1 MQAVSAN
8 KGYAPVSTNLQSNS
22 RTSQVLN
29 QAEEVVELSRQNIQK
44 MLDRKDQLETIQD
57 KTEAM
62 ADSAD
67 QFRKSAKEVR
77 RKMWWQS
84 VKMKIILGIILLVLL
99 VVIVFIVLWQTGALN
114 LVGHSG
120 GGGSAVQPPATQ
132 PAAQPAA
139 GQPGR

>member
-1 MQAVSAN
+1 
-8 KGYAPVSTNLQSNS
+8 
-22 RTSQVLN
+22 
-29 QAEEVVELSRQNIQK
+29 

-84 VKMKIILGIILLVLL
+84 VKMKIILGVILMVLL
-99 VVIVFIVLWQTGALN
+99 VIIVFIVLWQTGVLN

-120 GGGSAVQPPATQ
+120 GGGSAVQPPAGQ
-132 PAAQPAA
+132 PTSQPQV